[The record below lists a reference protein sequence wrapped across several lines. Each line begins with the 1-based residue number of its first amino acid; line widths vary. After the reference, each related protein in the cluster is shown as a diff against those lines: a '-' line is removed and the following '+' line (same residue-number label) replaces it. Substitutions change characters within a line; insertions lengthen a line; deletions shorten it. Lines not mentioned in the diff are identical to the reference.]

1 MSNATSLCCFGGS
14 IITKTSLNISNRIVH
29 TIFNTE
35 AKEKVISGYMGIH
48 LNSSLIH
55 PKRSIWPH
63 PNGLRLSGTAL
74 HMVNISPWCA
84 WGTPDAFVLRLFSSC
99 VKVQRTKTYLWRVEY
114 TQWAHSQQLNPTGSH
129 SWKADKCILL
139 SLLTDDLTGE
149 LAGGPIIS
157 SHFTKLL
164 SHRNLWS
171 HGAFK

>member
-1 MSNATSLCCFGGS
+1 MCVQRSPTHFSVSHAAPPHNNMGKEESCAFPATSYMSNATSLCCFGGS

-129 SWKADKCILL
+129 S
-139 SLLTDDLTGE
+139 
-149 LAGGPIIS
+149 
-157 SHFTKLL
+157 
-164 SHRNLWS
+164 
-171 HGAFK
+171 